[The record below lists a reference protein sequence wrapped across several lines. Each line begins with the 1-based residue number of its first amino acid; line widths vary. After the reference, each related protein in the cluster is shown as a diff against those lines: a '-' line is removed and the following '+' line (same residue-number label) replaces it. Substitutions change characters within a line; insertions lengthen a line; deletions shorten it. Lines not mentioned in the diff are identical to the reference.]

1 MMQTVGT
8 QDAERNFAAILRKVK
23 AGEEFL
29 VMEDGA
35 TVARIVPCALQDA
48 ERHAPAQKLPEA
60 AESLDDIIAALRQG
74 GAPGAGHASTPESR
88 RMAVQAML
96 DFPKVPLV
104 GTTIAEMRDFGRR
117 Y

>member
-1 MMQTVGT
+1 MQTIGT
-8 QDAERNFAAILRKVK
+8 QDAVKNFAALLQRVK
-23 AGEEFL
+23 AGEEFV

-35 TVARIVPCALQDA
+35 TVARIVPCALQSA
-48 ERHAPAQKLPEA
+48 ERQALAQKRSETS
-60 AESLDDIIAALRQG
+60 ESLDEIVAALRQG
-74 GAPGAGHASTPESR
+74 QSAPAPVSTPESR
-88 RMAVQAML
+88 RVAVQAML